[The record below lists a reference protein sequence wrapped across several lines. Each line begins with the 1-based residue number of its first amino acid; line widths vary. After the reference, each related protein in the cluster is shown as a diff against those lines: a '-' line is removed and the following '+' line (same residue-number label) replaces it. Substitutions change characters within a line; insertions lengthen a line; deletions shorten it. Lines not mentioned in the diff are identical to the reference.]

1 MVLRTYL
8 ERYLQKDISS
18 FNYNGWLYTVNKI
31 DDKLKLV
38 FATTNIFDADE
49 SKVGIYSVKQ
59 KGFVFVF
66 RKNRDWDILL
76 DPIDKNE
83 LSKVEDYTS
92 FTLNLKKAIQ
102 SEFVNAASFEA
113 KRTIKN
119 DKMDIDYLQK
129 VKETAEKYFL
139 KGETID
145 ISYDLSIINYIQ
157 FSEIQLLSALNDFYD
172 TAYDIAEKMIE
183 ENEKYSYEYFF
194 KKDVFDKVEEL
205 KKNDK
210 TELAAKARINEIKNN
225 PDYHSLSVIVSNY
238 KNSIDDKKINVKVE
252 NLSLIPLYSIKS
264 ISWRKKSLYEKT
276 NYIINTPTV
285 DDWLSADIH
294 RYSIYPIFDFIPQTV
309 LSDENACI
317 KLIAL
322 GYNISNIPK
331 HFLNDKIFIL
341 KAFDILNS
349 NMKSSLYNNLNYT
362 LKTDVDILNQVFKNV
377 DTLSLSLNEIPMKV
391 YENKDFMKEIMKEGN
406 ILKTNYIVSK
416 NPLLFDDKDILDVF
430 KNNFNFGTRHILSD
444 EIIKKLN
451 DHNFTLDLLKNKNII
466 FGQIHLL
473 SSDILNDE
481 RIWDVILERSKHEY
495 GKVPHILI
503 FNKLNDVSKHNLK
516 IMHGLF
522 LLSSVSA
529 EQTIISTIG
538 MNAFHKW
545 KDLQIAC
552 IQDNKYFLDYVSDDV
567 KIDALKNLCKID
579 PYKTYTIIRNEK
591 FSEDEVLDFVRI
603 NPQILIYSSKQYS
616 LHFYK
621 TLLDEDTRYANY
633 FSTYI
638 YNNADIVNLIT
649 DYISVILKLRV
660 ESKLLLNKDIIL
672 RSLKH
677 NFSDFTN
684 IPKGCSGNGYQTIL
698 ESKEFLMD
706 AFKLNIS
713 DKEREEAFIYLL
725 DVKSHAVKDPDVLS
739 IILSDDFSLLEYC
752 KRPIYNDKDLMINII
767 PKTKTSKAMV
777 RTILENLNSKLIKD
791 KDILALL

>member
-83 LSKVEDYTS
+83 LSKVDDYTS

-119 DKMDIDYLQK
+119 DKMDIDYLRK

-145 ISYDLSIINYIQ
+145 MSYDLSIINSIQ

-317 KLIAL
+317 KLIAA
-322 GYNISNIPK
+322 GYNVSNIPK

-362 LKTDVDILNQVFKNV
+362 LKTDVDILNQVFKYV

-391 YENKDFMKEIMKEGN
+391 YENKDFMKEIMKDGN

-567 KIDALKNLCKID
+567 KINALKNLCKID
-579 PYKTYTIIRNEK
+579 PYKAYTIIRNEK

-698 ESKEFLMD
+698 ESKEFLID

-752 KRPIYNDKDLMINII
+752 KRSIYNDKDLMMNVI
-767 PKTKTSKAMV
+767 PKTKTSKVMV

>member
-83 LSKVEDYTS
+83 LSKVDDYTS

-119 DKMDIDYLQK
+119 DKMDIDYLRK

-145 ISYDLSIINYIQ
+145 MSYDLSIINSIQ

-317 KLIAL
+317 KLIAA
-322 GYNISNIPK
+322 GYNVSNIPK

-362 LKTDVDILNQVFKNV
+362 LKTDVDILNQVFKYV

-391 YENKDFMKEIMKEGN
+391 YENKDFMKEIMKDGN

-567 KIDALKNLCKID
+567 KINALKNLCKID

-698 ESKEFLMD
+698 ESKEFLID

-752 KRPIYNDKDLMINII
+752 KRSIYNDKDLMMNVI
-767 PKTKTSKAMV
+767 PKTKTSKVMV

>member
-18 FNYNGWLYTVNKI
+18 FNYNGWLYNVNKI
-31 DDKLKLV
+31 DDNLKLV
-38 FATTNIFDADE
+38 FATTNIFDVNE

-66 RKNRDWDILL
+66 RKNRNWDILL

-83 LSKVEDYTS
+83 LLNVEDYTS
-92 FTLNLKKAIQ
+92 FTLNFKKAIK
-102 SEFVNAASFEA
+102 SEFVNVASFEA
-113 KRTIKN
+113 KRTIQN
-119 DKMDIDYLQK
+119 DKMDTNYLQK
-129 VKETAEKYFL
+129 VKKTAEKYFL
-139 KGETID
+139 EGQTID
-145 ISYDLSIINYIQ
+145 VSYDLSIIDSIQ
-157 FSEIQLLSALNDFYD
+157 FSETQLLSALNDFYD
-172 TAYDIAEKMIE
+172 TAYDIAENMIE
-183 ENEKYSYEYFF
+183 ANEIYAYEYFF
-194 KKDVFDKVEEL
+194 KKDVAEMVKEL

-210 TELAAKARINEIKNN
+210 TELSAKARIKEIMNDSN
-225 PDYHSLSVIVSNY
+225 YRSVSVIVSNY
-238 KNSIDDKKINVKVE
+238 KNSTVDKKISVKVE

-264 ISWRKKSLYEKT
+264 ILWKKKSLYEKT
-276 NYIINTPTV
+276 NYMIKTPTV

-331 HFLNDKIFIL
+331 HFLNNKIFIL

-406 ILKTNYIVSK
+406 ILKINYIISK
-416 NPLLFDDKDILDVF
+416 NPLLFDDKDIMDVF
-430 KNNFNFGTRHILSD
+430 KNNFNFGTKHILSD

-451 DHNFTLDLLKNKNII
+451 DRNFTLDLLKNKNII

-538 MNAFHKW
+538 MDEFHKW
-545 KDLQIAC
+545 KNLQLAC
-552 IQDNKYFLDYVSDDV
+552 VEDNKYFLDYVSDDV

>member
-529 EQTIISTIG
+529 EQTIIRTIG

-579 PYKTYTIIRNEK
+579 PYTIYQTIRNEK

-698 ESKEFLMD
+698 ESKEFLID

-713 DKEREEAFIYLL
+713 DKERENAFIYLL
-725 DVKSHAVKDPDVLS
+725 DMKSHAVKDHDVLS

-752 KRPIYNDKDLMINII
+752 KRPIYNDKDLMMNVI

>member
-481 RIWDVILERSKHEY
+481 KIWDVILERSKHEY

>member
-119 DKMDIDYLQK
+119 DKMDIDYLRK

-145 ISYDLSIINYIQ
+145 MSYDLSIINSIQ

-264 ISWRKKSLYEKT
+264 IFWRKKSLYEKT

-285 DDWLSADIH
+285 DDWLKLNTH
-294 RYSIYPIFDFIPQTV
+294 RYSRYPIFDFIPQTV

-317 KLIAL
+317 KLIAA
-322 GYNISNIPK
+322 GYNISNIPEQ
-331 HFLNDKIFIL
+331 FLNDKIFVL
-341 KAFDILNS
+341 NAFDVLNS
-349 NMKSSLYNNLNYT
+349 HGKLFLYNNLTST
-362 LKTDVDILNQVFKNV
+362 LKTDVDILSKIFDNISTLSISA
-377 DTLSLSLNEIPMKV
+377 DTLPMEV
-391 YENKDFMKEIMKEGN
+391 YENKDFMKEIIKEGD
-406 ILKTNYIVSK
+406 ILKINYIFK
-416 NPLLFDDKDILDVF
+416 NNPLLLDDKDIMDVF
-430 KNNFNFGTRHILSD
+430 KNNFNFGIKHMLSD
-444 EIIKKLN
+444 EIIKKLD
-451 DHNFTLDLLKNKNII
+451 DHNFTFNLLKNKNINL
-466 FGQIHLL
+466 GQIYFLN
-473 SSDILNDE
+473 SDILNDE
-481 RIWDVILERSKHEY
+481 KIWDIILERSQKEY
-495 GKVPHILI
+495 QGVSVDLI

-660 ESKLLLNKDIIL
+660 GSKLLLNKDIIL

>member
-49 SKVGIYSVKQ
+49 TKVGIYSVKQ

-83 LSKVEDYTS
+83 LSKVDDYTS

-119 DKMDIDYLQK
+119 DKMDIDYLRK

-145 ISYDLSIINYIQ
+145 MSYDLSIINSIQ

-317 KLIAL
+317 KLIAA
-322 GYNISNIPK
+322 GYNVSNIPK

-362 LKTDVDILNQVFKNV
+362 LKTDVDILNQVFKYV

-567 KIDALKNLCKID
+567 KINALKNLCKID

-698 ESKEFLMD
+698 ESKEFLID

-752 KRPIYNDKDLMINII
+752 KRSIYNDKDLMMNVI
-767 PKTKTSKAMV
+767 PKTKTSKMMV

>member
-49 SKVGIYSVKQ
+49 TKVGIYSVKQ

-83 LSKVEDYTS
+83 LSKVDDYTS

-119 DKMDIDYLQK
+119 DKMDIDYLRK

-145 ISYDLSIINYIQ
+145 MSYDLSIINSIQ

-317 KLIAL
+317 KLIAA
-322 GYNISNIPK
+322 GYNVSNIPK

-362 LKTDVDILNQVFKNV
+362 LKTDVDILNQVFKYV

-567 KIDALKNLCKID
+567 KINALKNLCKID

-698 ESKEFLMD
+698 ESKEFLID

-752 KRPIYNDKDLMINII
+752 KRSIYNDKDLMMNVI
-767 PKTKTSKAMV
+767 PKTKTSKVMV